1 MKENFFVRTW
11 KKLCKLCT
19 DTVGELKKV
28 VWTSKNE
35 LWKNTKLVVATVVGI
50 ALAIAVVDLAASW
63 IVNALAGLVG

>member
-11 KKLCKLCT
+11 KKLCKLCS

-50 ALAIAVVDLAASW
+50 ALAIEIVDLGASW

>member
-11 KKLCKLCT
+11 KKLCKLCS

-50 ALAIAVVDLAASW
+50 ALAIAIVDLGASW

>member
-11 KKLCKLCT
+11 KKLCKLCS

-28 VWTSKNE
+28 DWTSKNE

-50 ALAIAVVDLAASW
+50 ALAIAIVDLGASW